1 MEKGL
6 PKFTVEKIVIPAQT
20 KYAVYHKA
28 VADLKDPDDKVVIRG
43 LNQKD
48 CWRIQSNMGN
58 SLVQIATRTAKEADG
73 IYTLYLF
80 KKDTE
85 NKKEGK

>member
-1 MEKGL
+1 MGTVL
-6 PKFTVEKIVIPAQT
+6 PKFTVEKVQIPTQT

-28 VADLKDPDDKVVIRG
+28 VAGLKDKDDKVVIRG

-58 SLVQIATRTAKEADG
+58 KLVEVATRTVKETDG
-73 IYTLYLF
+73 TYTLYLF
-80 KKDTE
+80 KKE
-85 NKKEGK
+85 NKEEDK